1 MNIRKLL
8 LSAAV
13 VVSLTACDKNSD
25 GDAGTNP
32 VNKGNFILTVTP
44 TAATDVAD
52 YLLTT
57 GSLEEGSITTQ
68 GNGVEQDGTY
78 RYYVTHNNKFFSM
91 LYGQGNPGAVTVY
104 DIQDG
109 SLNKLA
115 NTVTETVQA
124 FAPVNDDILMMKISR
139 NITDPTS
146 TWYRFN
152 TNSLTIAGQGNVNT
166 AELADNGELAFY
178 SWLTQVGNKVYAPFF
193 SIKACCEAGF
203 GTDYP
208 DQAWVAVYNYPDMT
222 LEKVIHD
229 DRTSFIGRYFTDG
242 LSVTENGDVYAY
254 SSAIATSDGAQDF
267 NTTKPSSVTRINAGT
282 TEFDQSFLINF
293 EELSGGLNITDWLYL
308 GNNKFVVFSNT
319 EAEKNLFST
328 GNIVG
333 ILDVT
338 TQSYTKVSGMP
349 ELKDIKAITQNNY
362 TPADGNTG
370 YIGVNLTTGV
380 NYVYKID
387 ANAATATRGLKI
399 EGGTLTAIEHLD

>member
-139 NITDPTS
+139 NITDPT
-146 TWYRFN
+146 
-152 TNSLTIAGQGNVNT
+152 
-166 AELADNGELAFY
+166 
-178 SWLTQVGNKVYAPFF
+178 
-193 SIKACCEAGF
+193 
-203 GTDYP
+203 
-208 DQAWVAVYNYPDMT
+208 
-222 LEKVIHD
+222 
-229 DRTSFIGRYFTDG
+229 
-242 LSVTENGDVYAY
+242 
-254 SSAIATSDGAQDF
+254 
-267 NTTKPSSVTRINAGT
+267 
-282 TEFDQSFLINF
+282 
-293 EELSGGLNITDWLYL
+293 
-308 GNNKFVVFSNT
+308 
-319 EAEKNLFST
+319 
-328 GNIVG
+328 
-333 ILDVT
+333 
-338 TQSYTKVSGMP
+338 
-349 ELKDIKAITQNNY
+349 
-362 TPADGNTG
+362 
-370 YIGVNLTTGV
+370 
-380 NYVYKID
+380 
-387 ANAATATRGLKI
+387 
-399 EGGTLTAIEHLD
+399 

>member
-1 MNIRKLL
+1 MNFKKLL

-13 VVSLTACDKNSD
+13 VASLTACDKNSD

-32 VNKGNFILTVTP
+32 ANKGNFILTVTP

-57 GSLEEGSITTQ
+57 GSLEQGSISAI

-91 LYGQGNPGAVTVY
+91 LYGQGNPGAITVY
-104 DIQDG
+104 DIQNG

-124 FAPVNDDILMMKISR
+124 FTPVNDDILMTKISR
-139 NITDPTS
+139 SITNPTAS
-146 TWYRFN
+146 WYQFN
-152 TNSLTIAGQGNVNT
+152 TNSLTIGAQGSINT
-166 AELADNGELAFY
+166 AELADNGELAFF
-178 SWLTQVGNKVYAPFF
+178 SWLTQVGDKVYAPFF
-193 SIKACCEAGF
+193 SVKGCCQASF

-208 DQAWVAVYNYPDMT
+208 DQAWVAVFNYPEMT
-222 LEKVIHD
+222 LDKVIED

-242 LSVTENGDVYAY
+242 LSVTENGDVYAF
-254 SSAIATSDGAQDF
+254 SSAIATSDGSRKF
-267 NTTKPSSVTRINAGT
+267 NGTKPSSVTRIKAGT
-282 TEFDQSFLINF
+282 SEFDQSFLINF
-293 EELSGGLNITDWLYL
+293 EEISGGLNVTDWTYL
-308 GNNKFVVFSNT
+308 GNNKFIVFSNT
-319 EAEKNLFST
+319 KADKNLWSV

-338 TQSYTKVSGMP
+338 TQSYKKVSGMP
-349 ELKDIKAITQNNY
+349 EIGSIKEITSNNY

-370 YIGVNLTTGV
+370 YIGVNLTSGIG
-380 NYVYKID
+380 YVYKID
-387 ANAATATRGLKI
+387 ANSATATQGLKV